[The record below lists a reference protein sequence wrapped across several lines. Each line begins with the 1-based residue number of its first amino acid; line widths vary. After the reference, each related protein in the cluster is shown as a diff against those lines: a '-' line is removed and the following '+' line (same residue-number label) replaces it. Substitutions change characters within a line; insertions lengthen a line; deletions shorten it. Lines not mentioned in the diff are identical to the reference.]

1 MYANNPEMPVTLY
14 RSTDDDAP
22 ALTKD
27 NLSLILKACL
37 VTGYGGK
44 PGAGWTMPWEDTAAS
59 KRVFAPTK
67 TGELDSYLRVADQ
80 SGVSRVAA
88 YRQMSDIDN
97 GEAILEL
104 ATPYKHGQGR
114 QWSGRWVVVAGARG
128 VVMWVEGGY
137 DGAGRNGMM
146 LCYGDTT
153 SADNGSRAL
162 LLAHSGGS
170 YNDGSHGS
178 LFHWPGKSDSDRA
191 YTQARSYR
199 DDGGAQPQDFISLFA
214 APRETAGQYLA
225 PVLLQRGERLYA
237 VPGVHT
243 NTRAA
248 DNLTIID
255 DEGAQY
261 IILHS
266 YGWGNLDKS
275 FARLTVRTDKWRY

>member
-1 MYANNPEMPVTLY
+1 MYANNLEMPVTLY

-22 ALTKD
+22 ALTKS

-37 VTGYGGK
+37 VTGYGSK
-44 PGAGWTMPWEDTAAS
+44 PGAGWTMPHEDAAAG
-59 KRVFAPTK
+59 KRVFAPARS
-67 TGELDSYLRVADQ
+67 GELDSYLRVADQ

-104 ATPYKHGQGR
+104 ATPYKHGQSK
-114 QWSGRWVVVAGARG
+114 QWSGRWVVVASARG
-128 VVMWVEGGY
+128 VVVWVEGGY
-137 DGAGRNGMM
+137 DSPGRNGMM
-146 LCYGDTT
+146 LYYGDTT

-170 YNDGSHGS
+170 YNDGSHSS
-178 LFHWPGKSDSDRA
+178 LFYYKDDKASIA
-191 YTQARSYR
+191 AKSYR
-199 DDGGAQPQDFISLFA
+199 DDTGAKEQTFFSLFTP
-214 APRETAGQYLA
+214 PRETAGQYLA

-248 DNLTIID
+248 DNLTVID
-255 DEGAQY
+255 DEGAAY

-266 YGWGNLDKS
+266 YGWSDIDKS
-275 FARLTVRTDKWRY
+275 FARLAVRTDHWRY